1 LFNKKTD
8 HLILIP
14 LFILDYLCIHPHGDG
29 NGRTSRL
36 LTLLLLYKQGYEVGK
51 FISLERII
59 EETKE
64 GYYAALQRSSQG
76 WHECVHDPMPWVEY
90 FLGVLISAHREYVD
104 KVENLYSG
112 NKSERVRALIDKLP
126 DKFSIGDITSALDD
140 ISRDT
145 VKSVISELKRQG
157 RLKSS
162 GRGRSA
168 RLSKI
173 EE

>member
-1 LFNKKTD
+1 
-8 HLILIP
+8 
-14 LFILDYLCIHPHGDG
+14 
-29 NGRTSRL
+29 
-36 LTLLLLYKQGYEVGK
+36 
-51 FISLERII
+51 
-59 EETKE
+59 
-64 GYYAALQRSSQG
+64 
-76 WHECVHDPMPWVEY
+76 MPWVEY